1 MMFPGQSGDAPGKVL
16 LQDSA
21 GHTLQKTSVEM
32 VQTVESPEWTEH
44 SVHVKL
50 LLDWSF

>member
-1 MMFPGQSGDAPGKVL
+1 MRLEKYCYRTAPGTHFK
-16 LQDSA
+16 
-21 GHTLQKTSVEM
+21 KTSVEM
-32 VQTVESPEWTEH
+32 VQMVESPEWTEH